1 MRVEIVEIGTSDFR
15 TEAGKKSGLF
25 VEPVKEHFNR
35 LPKCLK
41 ENLAVSNKE
50 GFIDLY
56 YIPSEVIQSE
66 GLPNWVRGCNS
77 VGAPHPTIVSNGWE
91 KFLSY
96 EVVEVVR
103 IKTLLEKHG
112 ITEIDTLKI
121 DTEGHDTIIL
131 NDFLD
136 TCTIKPKT
144 IQFESN
150 VLSDENAVLDL
161 VKRLTRMGYKCKQ
174 IKFDMLCVLS

>member
-41 ENLAVSNKE
+41 ENVAVSNKE

-56 YIPSEVIQSE
+56 YIPSVVIQSE

-103 IKTLLEKHG
+103 IKTLLDKHG

-121 DTEGHDTIIL
+121 DTEGHDCVIL

-150 VLSDENAVLDL
+150 VLSNQDQVKAV
-161 VKRLTRMGYKCKQ
+161 VKRLEKLGYKCEQ
-174 IKFDMLCVLS
+174 VKFDMVCVLL